1 MNHLYNELVK
11 KPNAI
16 HAIDTSDL
24 VKKKFTT
31 IQKIPNKILD
41 RDKNISTPKFNKST
55 RQNFAGRLKQVN

>member
-24 VKKKFTT
+24 VQKSLLQYKKF
-31 IQKIPNKILD
+31 KIKFLTVIRILVLPNLISQQDKILLED
-41 RDKNISTPKFNKST
+41 
-55 RQNFAGRLKQVN
+55 

>member
-24 VKKKFTT
+24 VKKSLLQYKKF
-31 IQKIPNKILD
+31 KIKFLTVIKILVLPNLISQQ
-41 RDKNISTPKFNKST
+41 DKI
-55 RQNFAGRLKQVN
+55 LLED